1 MSAIGVY
8 SHAGGETMKRA
19 MAVWSVLLISAI
31 GFFLVIPTTIRGFH
45 ILSSAGPIIPYWYLI
60 LSMAFLC
67 EYVDSTLGM
76 GYGTTLTPIL
86 LIMGFEPLQVVPCIL
101 LSELVTGV
109 MAGFFHHEFGNVD
122 FSRGSDH
129 AKVALSLAIC
139 SIVGSLIAVIIAI
152 RLPSWAL
159 KTYISLLVLTMGCV
173 ILMTLN
179 KKYKFSWKRIF
190 ILGSVA
196 AFNKGISGGGYGPV
210 VTGGQILSGINGN
223 NAVGITSLAEGLT
236 CIVGLATYVIAGGG
250 INWAL
255 AAPLALGGICS
266 IPISAWSVSR
276 IQTHKMKIYI
286 GVATLILGALTL
298 MKLCVR

>member
-1 MSAIGVY
+1 
-8 SHAGGETMKRA
+8 MKRA

-31 GFFLVIPTTIRGFH
+31 GFFLFIATPIKGFH
-45 ILSSAGPIIPYWYLI
+45 ILSSPGFFIPSWYLI

-67 EYVDSTLGM
+67 EYIDSTLGM

-86 LIMGFEPLQVVPCIL
+86 LILGFEPLQVVPCIL
-101 LSELVTGV
+101 LSEIITGV

-129 AKVALSLAIC
+129 SKVALSLATC

-159 KTYISLLVLTMGCV
+159 KTYIGLLVLSMGGV
-173 ILMTLN
+173 ILMTFN
-179 KKYKFSWKRIF
+179 KNYLFSWKKIF

-196 AFNKGISGGGYGPV
+196 AFNKGISGGGYGPI
-210 VTGGQILSGINGN
+210 VTGGQLLSGIKGN
-223 NAVGITSLAEGLT
+223 HAVGITSLAEGLT
-236 CIVGLATYVIAGGG
+236 CIVGLATYVIAGAG

-255 AAPLALGGICS
+255 AGPLVLGGIIS

-276 IQTHKMKIYI
+276 IQTRKMKIYI
-286 GVATLILGALTL
+286 GVATLILGVFTL
-298 MKLCVR
+298 FKLCTR